1 MINVRELQEVVSL
14 MNESGIQ
21 KLHIEHEGT
30 KVVIDKAR
38 IPLEDQAVTEV
49 KTEEVQAKA
58 AATEQA
64 PQDSLSVNSADI
76 NEKQI
81 LSPMVGTFYAKPEAD
96 ADPFIQVGQII
107 ERKDVVCVIEAMKLF
122 NEVDAGMEG
131 EVLEILVKDGDVVE
145 FGQPLFTVKSY

>member
-30 KVVIDKAR
+30 KVVIDKAG
-38 IPLEDQAVTEV
+38 IPLEDTAVKEV
-49 KTEEVQAKA
+49 KTDEVKA
-58 AATEQA
+58 DATEQA
-64 PQDSLSVNSADI
+64 PQDSMSVNAADN

-96 ADPFIQVGQII
+96 ADPFVQVGQTV

-122 NEVDAGMEG
+122 NEVDAGIEG

>member
-30 KVVIDKAR
+30 KVVIDKAG
-38 IPLEDQAVTEV
+38 IPLEDTAVTEV
-49 KTEEVQAKA
+49 KTDEVKA

-64 PQDSLSVNSADI
+64 PQDSMSVNAADN

-96 ADPFIQVGQII
+96 ADPFVQVGQTV
-107 ERKDVVCVIEAMKLF
+107 EHKDVVCVIEAMKLF
-122 NEVDAGMEG
+122 NEVDAGIEG

-145 FGQPLFTVKSY
+145 FGQPLFTVKSH

>member
-21 KLHIEHEGT
+21 KIHIEHEGT
-30 KVVIDKAR
+30 KVVIDKAG
-38 IPLEDQAVTEV
+38 IPLEDTAVTEV
-49 KTEEVQAKA
+49 KTDEVKA

-64 PQDSLSVNSADI
+64 PQDSMSVNAADN

-96 ADPFIQVGQII
+96 ADPFVQVGQTI
-107 ERKDVVCVIEAMKLF
+107 EHKDVVCVIEAMKLF

-145 FGQPLFTVKSY
+145 FGQPLFTVKSR

>member
-30 KVVIDKAR
+30 KVVIDKAG
-38 IPLEDQAVTEV
+38 IPLEDTAVTEV
-49 KTEEVQAKA
+49 NTDEVKA

-64 PQDSLSVNSADI
+64 PQDSMSVNAAE
-76 NEKQI
+76 NHEKQI

-96 ADPFIQVGQII
+96 ADPFVQVGQTV
-107 ERKDVVCVIEAMKLF
+107 EHKDVVCVIEAMKLF

>member
-30 KVVIDKAR
+30 KVVIDKAG
-38 IPLEDQAVTEV
+38 IPLEDTAVTEV
-49 KTEEVQAKA
+49 KTEEVKA
-58 AATEQA
+58 AAAEQA
-64 PQDSLSVNSADI
+64 PQDSMSVNSPQN

-96 ADPFIQVGQII
+96 ADPFVQVGQTV

-122 NEVDAGMEG
+122 NEVDAGIEG
-131 EVLEILVKDGDVVE
+131 EVLEILVKDGEVVE
-145 FGQPLFTVKSY
+145 FGQPLFTVKTY

>member
-30 KVVIDKAR
+30 KVVIDKAG
-38 IPLEDQAVTEV
+38 IPLEDTAVTEV
-49 KTEEVQAKA
+49 KTEEVKA
-58 AATEQA
+58 AVAEQT
-64 PQDSLSVNSADI
+64 PQDSMSVNATEN

-96 ADPFIQVGQII
+96 ADPFVQVGQTI

>member
-30 KVVIDKAR
+30 KVVIDKAG
-38 IPLEDQAVTEV
+38 IPLEDTAVKEV
-49 KTEEVQAKA
+49 KTDEVKA
-58 AATEQA
+58 DATEQA
-64 PQDSLSVNSADI
+64 PQDSMSVNAAEN

-96 ADPFIQVGQII
+96 AAPFVQVGQTV
-107 ERKDVVCVIEAMKLF
+107 EHKDVVCVIEAMKLF
-122 NEVDAGMEG
+122 NEVDAGIEG

-145 FGQPLFTVKSY
+145 FGQPLFTVKSR

>member
-1 MINVRELQEVVSL
+1 MINVRELQEVVLL

-30 KVVIDKAR
+30 KVVIDKAG
-38 IPLEDQAVTEV
+38 IPLEDTAVTEV
-49 KTEEVQAKA
+49 KTEEVKA
-58 AATEQA
+58 AAAEQA
-64 PQDSLSVNSADI
+64 PQDSMSVNSPEN

-96 ADPFIQVGQII
+96 ADPFVQVGQTV

-122 NEVDAGMEG
+122 NEVDAGIEG

-145 FGQPLFTVKSY
+145 FGQPLFTVKTY

>member
-30 KVVIDKAR
+30 KVVIDKAG
-38 IPLEDQAVTEV
+38 IPLEGTAVTEV
-49 KTEEVQAKA
+49 KTEEVKA
-58 AATEQA
+58 AAAEQA
-64 PQDSLSVNSADI
+64 PQDSMYVNSPEN

-96 ADPFIQVGQII
+96 ADPFVQVGQTV

-145 FGQPLFTVKSY
+145 FGQPLFTVKTY

>member
-21 KLHIEHEGT
+21 KLHIEHAGT
-30 KVVIDKAR
+30 KVVIDKAG
-38 IPLEDQAVTEV
+38 IPLEDTAVTEV
-49 KTEEVQAKA
+49 KTEEVKA
-58 AATEQA
+58 VATEQV
-64 PQDSLSVNSADI
+64 PQDSMSVNSAEN

-81 LSPMVGTFYAKPEAD
+81 LSPMVGTFYSKPEAD
-96 ADPFIQVGQII
+96 ADPFIQVGQTI
-107 ERKDVVCVIEAMKLF
+107 EREDVVCVIEAMKLF
-122 NEVDAGMEG
+122 NEVDAGIEG

>member
-30 KVVIDKAR
+30 KVVIDKAG
-38 IPLEDQAVTEV
+38 IPLEDTAVTEV
-49 KTEEVQAKA
+49 KTDEVKA
-58 AATEQA
+58 SATEQA
-64 PQDSLSVNSADI
+64 PQDSMSVNAADN

-96 ADPFIQVGQII
+96 ADPFVQVGQTV

-122 NEVDAGMEG
+122 NEVDAGIEG

-145 FGQPLFTVKSY
+145 FGQPLFTVKSH

>member
-1 MINVRELQEVVSL
+1 

-30 KVVIDKAR
+30 KVVIDKAG
-38 IPLEDQAVTEV
+38 IPLEDTAVTEV

-64 PQDSLSVNSADI
+64 PQDSMSVNAADN

-96 ADPFIQVGQII
+96 ADPFIQVGQTI

-145 FGQPLFTVKSY
+145 FGQPLFTVKSH

>member
-30 KVVIDKAR
+30 KVVIDKAG
-38 IPLEDQAVTEV
+38 IPLEDPAVTEV
-49 KTEEVQAKA
+49 KTDEVKA
-58 AATEQA
+58 AATEQS
-64 PQDSLSVNSADI
+64 PQDSMSVNAADN

-96 ADPFIQVGQII
+96 ADPFVQVGQTV
-107 ERKDVVCVIEAMKLF
+107 ERKDVVCMIEAMKLF

-145 FGQPLFTVKSY
+145 FGQPLFTVKSR

>member
-30 KVVIDKAR
+30 KVVIDKAG
-38 IPLEDQAVTEV
+38 IPLEDTAVTEV
-49 KTEEVQAKA
+49 KTDEVKA

-64 PQDSLSVNSADI
+64 PQDSMSVNAADN

-81 LSPMVGTFYAKPEAD
+81 LSPMVGTYYAKPEAD
-96 ADPFIQVGQII
+96 ADPFVQVGQTI
-107 ERKDVVCVIEAMKLF
+107 EHKDVVCVIEAMKLF
-122 NEVDAGMEG
+122 NEVDAGIEG

-145 FGQPLFTVKSY
+145 FGQPLFTVKSR

>member
-30 KVVIDKAR
+30 KVVIDKAG
-38 IPLEDQAVTEV
+38 IPLEDTAVTEV
-49 KTEEVQAKA
+49 KTDEVKA
-58 AATEQA
+58 ASTEQA
-64 PQDSLSVNSADI
+64 PQDSMSVNTAEN

-96 ADPFIQVGQII
+96 ANPFVQVGQTV

-122 NEVDAGMEG
+122 NEVDAGIEG

-145 FGQPLFTVKSY
+145 FGQPLFTVKSH

>member
-14 MNESGIQ
+14 MNESGSQ
-21 KLHIEHEGT
+21 KLHIDHEGT
-30 KVVIDKAR
+30 KVVIDKAG
-38 IPLEDQAVTEV
+38 IPLEDTAVTEV
-49 KTEEVQAKA
+49 KTDEVKA
-58 AATEQA
+58 ASTEQA
-64 PQDSLSVNSADI
+64 PQDSMSVNTAEN

-96 ADPFIQVGQII
+96 ANPFVQVGQTV

-122 NEVDAGMEG
+122 NEVDAGIEG

-145 FGQPLFTVKSY
+145 FGQPLFTVKSH

>member
-30 KVVIDKAR
+30 KVVIDKAG
-38 IPLEDQAVTEV
+38 IPLEDTAVTEV
-49 KTEEVQAKA
+49 KTDEVKA

-64 PQDSLSVNSADI
+64 PQDSMSVNAADN

-96 ADPFIQVGQII
+96 ADPFVQVGQTV
-107 ERKDVVCVIEAMKLF
+107 EHKDVVCVIEAMKLF
-122 NEVDAGMEG
+122 NEVDAGIEG

-145 FGQPLFTVKSY
+145 FGQPLFTVKSR

>member
-30 KVVIDKAR
+30 KVVIDKAG
-38 IPLEDQAVTEV
+38 IPLEDTAVTEV
-49 KTEEVQAKA
+49 KTDEVKA
-58 AATEQA
+58 AAAEQE
-64 PQDSLSVNSADI
+64 PPDSMSVNAPEN

-96 ADPFIQVGQII
+96 ADPFVQVGQTV

-122 NEVDAGMEG
+122 NEVDAGIEG

>member
-30 KVVIDKAR
+30 KVVIDKAG
-38 IPLEDQAVTEV
+38 IPLEDTAVTEV
-49 KTEEVQAKA
+49 KTEEVKA
-58 AATEQA
+58 ADAEQT
-64 PQDSLSVNSADI
+64 PQDSMSVNAADN

-96 ADPFIQVGQII
+96 ADPFVQVGQTV

-145 FGQPLFTVKSY
+145 FGQPLFTVKSH

>member
-21 KLHIEHEGT
+21 KLHIEHKGT
-30 KVVIDKAR
+30 KVVIDKAG
-38 IPLEDQAVTEV
+38 IPLEDTAVTEV
-49 KTEEVQAKA
+49 KTEEVKA
-58 AATEQA
+58 AAAEQA
-64 PQDSLSVNSADI
+64 LQDSMSVNSPEN

-96 ADPFIQVGQII
+96 ADPFVQVGQTV

-122 NEVDAGMEG
+122 NEVDAGIEG

-145 FGQPLFTVKSY
+145 FGQPLFTVKTY

>member
-30 KVVIDKAR
+30 KVVIDKAG
-38 IPLEDQAVTEV
+38 IPLEDTAVTEV
-49 KTEEVQAKA
+49 KTDEVKA
-58 AATEQA
+58 AATEHA
-64 PQDSLSVNSADI
+64 PQDSMSVNAADN

-96 ADPFIQVGQII
+96 ADPFVQVGQTV

-122 NEVDAGMEG
+122 NEVDAGIEG

-145 FGQPLFTVKSY
+145 FGQPLFTVKSH

>member
-14 MNESGIQ
+14 INESGIQ

-30 KVVIDKAR
+30 KVVIDKAG
-38 IPLEDQAVTEV
+38 IPLEDTAVTEV
-49 KTEEVQAKA
+49 KTDEVKA

-64 PQDSLSVNSADI
+64 PQDSMSVNAADN

-96 ADPFIQVGQII
+96 ADPFVQVGQTI
-107 ERKDVVCVIEAMKLF
+107 EHKDVVCVIEAMKLF

-145 FGQPLFTVKSY
+145 FGQPLFTVKSR

>member
-30 KVVIDKAR
+30 KVVIDKAG
-38 IPLEDQAVTEV
+38 IPLEDTAVTEV
-49 KTEEVQAKA
+49 KTDEVKA

-64 PQDSLSVNSADI
+64 PQDSMSVNPADN

-96 ADPFIQVGQII
+96 AEPFVQVGQTV

-122 NEVDAGMEG
+122 NEVDAGIEG
-131 EVLEILVKDGDVVE
+131 KVLEILVKDGDVVE
-145 FGQPLFTVKSY
+145 FGQPLFTVKSH

>member
-14 MNESGIQ
+14 INESGIQ

-30 KVVIDKAR
+30 KVVIDKAG
-38 IPLEDQAVTEV
+38 IPLEDTAVTEV
-49 KTEEVQAKA
+49 KTEEVKA
-58 AATEQA
+58 AAAEQA
-64 PQDSLSVNSADI
+64 PQDSMSVNSPEN

-96 ADPFIQVGQII
+96 ADPFVQVGQTV

-122 NEVDAGMEG
+122 NEVDAGIEG

-145 FGQPLFTVKSY
+145 FGQPLFTVKTY

>member
-30 KVVIDKAR
+30 KVVIHKAG
-38 IPLEDQAVTEV
+38 IPLEDTAVTEV
-49 KTEEVQAKA
+49 KTDEIKA
-58 AATEQA
+58 AVTEQA
-64 PQDSLSVNSADI
+64 PQDSMSVNAADN

-96 ADPFIQVGQII
+96 ADPFVQVGERV

-122 NEVDAGMEG
+122 NEVDAGIEG

-145 FGQPLFTVKSY
+145 FGQPLFTVKSH

>member
-30 KVVIDKAR
+30 KVVIDKAG
-38 IPLEDQAVTEV
+38 IPLEDTAVTEV
-49 KTEEVQAKA
+49 KTDEVKA

-64 PQDSLSVNSADI
+64 PQDSMSVNAADN

-81 LSPMVGTFYAKPEAD
+81 LSPMVGTFYSKPEAD
-96 ADPFIQVGQII
+96 ADPFVQVGQTI
-107 ERKDVVCVIEAMKLF
+107 EHKDVVCVIEAMKLF

-145 FGQPLFTVKSY
+145 FGQPLFTVKSR